1 MRNRWMYYA
10 TGLPGWMRFGFSP
23 GWIGRSPTGLGPC
36 ASYLMTGQWPTPQAQ
51 AYWQNVQSGQATYP
65 QYGGMGA
72 YPPPFAP
79 DTQPGVG
86 MGFPPGV
93 QPGMAP
99 EVPKE
104 QELEWLKNQ
113 AQMLGQQLEQINSRI
128 EQLEEVPMEEAPSE

>member
-1 MRNRWMYYA
+1 
-10 TGLPGWMRFGFSP
+10 
-23 GWIGRSPTGLGPC
+23 
-36 ASYLMTGQWPTPQAQ
+36 MTGQWPTPQAQ
-51 AYWQNVQSGQATYP
+51 AYWQAVQSGQAAYP
-65 QYGGMGA
+65 YYGDIGA
-72 YPPPFAP
+72 YPPPPAP
-79 DTQPGVG
+79 GTQPGVG

-128 EQLEEVPMEEAPSE
+128 QQLEEAPSE